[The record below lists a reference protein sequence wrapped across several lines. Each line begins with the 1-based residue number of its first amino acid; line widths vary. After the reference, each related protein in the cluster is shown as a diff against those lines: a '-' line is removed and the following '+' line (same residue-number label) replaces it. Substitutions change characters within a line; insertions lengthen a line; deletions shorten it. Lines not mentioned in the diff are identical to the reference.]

1 MEEKNITLSLP
12 NNQKKIVKYELANK
26 LTLISQMLEDM
37 DEITIDDEIPLI
49 DSSCDIQTVTIVF
62 DFLEWASDKTET
74 YIKENSVDF
83 LSSSCNL
90 QGVDP
95 SLFNLIKCVNYL
107 DRKDL
112 LDASC
117 RLVANEIKKCKD
129 PEEIRQRFN
138 ILNDFTPEEEQSI
151 QQDMAWSGSNEIPP
165 SEN

>member
-37 DEITIDDEIPLI
+37 EDISVEDEIPLI
-49 DSSCDIQTVTIVF
+49 DPSCDIDTINLVF
-62 DFLEWASDKTET
+62 DFLEWSSDKTET
-74 YIKENSVDF
+74 YIKENSVQF
-83 LSSSCNL
+83 LSNSCNL
-90 QGVDP
+90 QGADP

-117 RLVANEIKKCKD
+117 RLVANEIKKCKG

-138 ILNDFTPEEEQSI
+138 IINDFTPEEEQSI
-151 QQDMAWSGSNEIPP
+151 QADMAWSSTSNEQPP
-165 SEN
+165 EN